1 MVKKITK
8 NNRDNDAKA
17 GGSGAGATLIDVSKV
32 AGVSPITVSR
42 ALNRPDMV
50 SERTRERVQRAVA
63 EVGYIPNMLAGGLA
77 SRQSKLVAIF
87 VPTIAHPIFAE
98 MVQALMDELSRAG
111 YQAILGLTGYLKETE
126 ETLFNAILGRR
137 PDGIVLTGTQH
148 SVVMRNRLK
157 ASGIPVVEAWDLCD
171 DPIDMLVGFS
181 HVQVGREVALHLYE
195 KGYRRFAVVTAE
207 DSRGLI
213 RYHSLL
219 ETLRQLGIDDVPAA
233 FVPAP
238 SSLNAGREKVRELL
252 DAGHR
257 PEVVVCSSDTV
268 AQGVLAEAASRG
280 WSVPKDLA
288 VMGFGE
294 LSNATQIYPSLS
306 TVRLS
311 GSRVGALIA
320 QALLK
325 RFKHPESEEPP
336 IRVDTGF
343 TIIDREST

>member
-1 MVKKITK
+1 MSESK
-8 NNRDNDAKA
+8 NKFNKDMPSARRNQA
-17 GGSGAGATLIDVSKV
+17 SGATLIDVAKV

-42 ALNRPDMV
+42 ALNRPDQV
-50 SERTRERVQRAVA
+50 SEKAREKVRRAV
-63 EVGYIPNMLAGGLA
+63 EQVGYIPNMLAGGLA

-111 YQAILGLTGYLKETE
+111 YQAILGLTGYQKETE
-126 ETLFNAILGRR
+126 ETLFNTILGRR

-148 SVVMRNRLK
+148 SELMRRRLI

-181 HVQVGREVALHLYE
+181 HEQVGREVARHLYA

-207 DSRGLI
+207 DARGMR
-213 RYHSLL
+213 RYHALL
-219 ETLRQLGIDDVPAA
+219 DELHHLGIDDVPTA
-233 FVPAP
+233 FIPPP
-238 SSLNAGREKVRELL
+238 SSLNAGREKVCELL

-280 WSVPKDLA
+280 WTVPKDLA

-294 LSNATQIYPSLS
+294 LSNASQVYPSLS
-306 TVRLS
+306 SVRLD
-311 GSRVGALIA
+311 GDRVGGQIA
-320 QALLK
+320 QALLE
-325 RFKHPESEEPP
+325 RFKNPDAEIAPLR
-336 IRVDTGF
+336 IDTGF
-343 TIIDREST
+343 TIVDREST